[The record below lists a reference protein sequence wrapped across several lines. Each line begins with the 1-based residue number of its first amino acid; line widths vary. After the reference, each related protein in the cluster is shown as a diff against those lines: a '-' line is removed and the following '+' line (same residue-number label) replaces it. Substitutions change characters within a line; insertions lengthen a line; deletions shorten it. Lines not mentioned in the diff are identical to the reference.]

1 LILLFNRELIT
12 VSRNRF
18 VAVTA
23 EDGQLRN
30 PGAGIEAAHHRNL
43 DKMERIVQ
51 AAEDL
56 EVRLGITTRWT
67 EGSEE
72 WKGAMEKLRK
82 RDYHRALD
90 HVEQL
95 LVSRIFELL
104 KMNLSHTGAPTF
116 LPPFS

>member
-1 LILLFNRELIT
+1 LFNREL
-12 VSRNRF
+12 VMASRTRF

-30 PGAGIEAAHHRNL
+30 PGASIEAAHRRNL
-43 DKMERIVQ
+43 GKMERIVQ

-72 WKGAMEKLRK
+72 WNAAMEKLRK

-90 HVEQL
+90 HVERL
-95 LVSRIFELL
+95 LVSRIFELS
-104 KMNLSHTGAPTF
+104 KMNLSHTGAPIS
-116 LPPFS
+116 L